1 MPFANRAKKL
11 KNQSG
16 VTLRQLSEAVNVSE
30 STLSRYLNGSII
42 PPEDIAHRIM
52 EFLQAEAAESA
63 IEHATQGDMEDM
75 HSALESIKT
84 IYESRI
90 TDLWKIIDDLKQSR
104 RALSIALTVAIIF
117 IFVLFTIDLLNPNAG
132 WFQR

>member
-90 TDLWKIIDDLKQSR
+90 TDLWKIIDDLKRSR
-104 RALSIALTVAIIF
+104 RVLSIALTVTIIF
-117 IFVLFTIDLLNPNAG
+117 IFVLFSIDLLNPNAG

>member
-90 TDLWKIIDDLKQSR
+90 TDLWKIIDDLKRSR
-104 RALSIALTVAIIF
+104 RVLSIALTVTIIF
-117 IFVLFTIDLLNPNAG
+117 IFVLFTVTPPII
-132 WFQR
+132 RY

>member
-90 TDLWKIIDDLKQSR
+90 TDLWKIIDDLKRSR
-104 RALSIALTVAIIF
+104 RVLSIALTVTIIF

>member
-16 VTLRQLSEAVNVSE
+16 VTLHQLSEAVNVSE

-42 PPEDIAHRIM
+42 PPEDVAHRIM

-63 IEHATQGDMEDM
+63 IENATQGDMEDM
-75 HSALESIKT
+75 QNALESIKT

-104 RALSIALTVAIIF
+104 RVLAIALTAAIIF
-117 IFVLFTIDLLNPNAG
+117 IFALFTIDLLNPDMG
-132 WFQR
+132 WFRY